1 METIYS
7 KMHSVWNAFYV
18 ITVAYTF
25 TIVPIY
31 IRKGENLIILLNNW
45 LRSLFLK
52 DVTYGI
58 YLEIKIEN
66 N

>member
-31 IRKGENLIILLNNW
+31 IRKGE
-45 LRSLFLK
+45 
-52 DVTYGI
+52 
-58 YLEIKIEN
+58 KI
-66 N
+66 

>member
-31 IRKGENLIILLNNW
+31 IRKGKKSNNSAKQ
-45 LRSLFLK
+45 LA
-52 DVTYGI
+52 
-58 YLEIKIEN
+58 EIFIS
-66 N
+66 